1 MILIILDSIRAIIL
15 GIVEGFTE
23 FLPISST
30 GHLILVN
37 QFISFDKEFTL
48 LFDIV
53 IQLGAI
59 LAVLIY
65 FRKNLWPFKYNK
77 NPDGMA
83 VEDPRCQQGW
93 HRDKETLNI
102 WYKTVIGVL
111 PAIILGAL
119 FAGIIENKLFNP
131 WTVAIALL
139 IGGMIILVIER
150 KSTLPKI
157 TSISELSF
165 KTAFLIGLFQCLS
178 MIPGTSRSAAT
189 IIGAMVLGA
198 SRVVATE
205 FSFFL
210 AIPTMIAA
218 SAYSLL
224 KFNAVLNASQIF
236 VLSVGFIVSF
246 VVALASIKFLIN
258 YVQKNNFKIFGYYR
272 IILGIIIIAYFLVK

>member
-1 MILIILDSIRAIIL
+1 MINYLSAIIL
-15 GIVEGFTE
+15 GVVEGFTE

-37 QFISFDKEFTL
+37 QFITFDKNFTL

-59 LAVLIY
+59 LAVVI
-65 FRKNLWPFKYNK
+65 FFWKRLWPFTKDAEENRRIWTIWFK
-77 NPDGMA
+77 
-83 VEDPRCQQGW
+83 
-93 HRDKETLNI
+93 TL
-102 WYKTVIGVL
+102 VGVL

-119 FAGIIENKLFNP
+119 FASKIEEKLFNP

-139 IGGMIILVIER
+139 IGGIIILIVE
-150 KSTLPKI
+150 KLNHNPKI
-157 TSISELSF
+157 TSIKDLSF
-165 KTAFLIGLFQCLS
+165 KTAFFIGLIQCLS
-178 MIPGTSRSAAT
+178 MIPGTSRSGAT
-189 IIGAMVLGA
+189 IIGAIILGT

-218 SAYSLL
+218 TGYSLL
-224 KFNAVLNASQIF
+224 KYHSLLNTSQ
-236 VLSVGFIVSF
+236 LYALMVGFIISF
-246 VVALASIKFLIN
+246 LVALAVIKFFIN
-258 YVQKNNFKIFGYYR
+258 YVQKHNFKIFGYYR

>member
-1 MILIILDSIRAIIL
+1 MASYLIAAIL

-37 QFISFDKEFTL
+37 QFISFDKNFTL
-48 LFDIV
+48 LFDVV

-59 LAVLIY
+59 LAVVV
-65 FRKNLWPFKYNK
+65 FFWKKLWPFTNDQIKNK
-77 NPDGMA
+77 
-83 VEDPRCQQGW
+83 EIW
-93 HRDKETLNI
+93 NI
-102 WYKTVIGVL
+102 WFKTIVGVL

-119 FAGIIENKLFNP
+119 FASKIEDKLFNP
-131 WTVAIALL
+131 WTVAVALL
-139 IGGMIILVIER
+139 IGGLIILFVENLR
-150 KSTLPKI
+150 HNPKI
-157 TSISELSF
+157 NSIKELSF
-165 KTAFLIGLFQCLS
+165 KTAFYIGIIQCLS

-218 SAYSLL
+218 SAWSLFKYRAL
-224 KFNAVLNASQIF
+224 LNMSQFSVL
-236 VLSVGFIVSF
+236 LVGFIVSF
-246 VVALASIKFLIN
+246 VVALAVIRFLID
-258 YVQKNNFKIFGYYR
+258 YVKKNDFKAFGWYR
-272 IILGIIIIAYFLVK
+272 IVLGIIIIAYFLIK